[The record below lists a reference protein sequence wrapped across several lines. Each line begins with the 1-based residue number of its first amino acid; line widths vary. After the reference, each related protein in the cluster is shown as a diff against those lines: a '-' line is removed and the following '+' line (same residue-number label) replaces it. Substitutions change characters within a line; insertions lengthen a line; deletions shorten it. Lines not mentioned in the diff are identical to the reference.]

1 MHKALVYNKKNK
13 YIKTYDMK
21 KIMMIMVL
29 GALIACLV
37 PAAAQNPQEWQ
48 STSAMKGAGSS
59 YSSQITAV
67 GATSALSEATTTDNY
82 SPAKAPGGPRRVIE
96 DNQDFGGDEASPIGD
111 ALLPLM
117 LMAMVFTGV
126 IYFRKRRARA

>member
-1 MHKALVYNKKNK
+1 
-13 YIKTYDMK
+13 MK

-67 GATSALSEATTTDNY
+67 GATSALSEATTTDSY
-82 SPAKAPGGPRRVIE
+82 SPAKAPNGPRRGY
-96 DNQDFGGDEASPIGD
+96 DNTAEPGDAEEGSPIGD
-111 ALLPLM
+111 AVLPLM

-126 IYFRKRRARA
+126 IYFRKRHARA